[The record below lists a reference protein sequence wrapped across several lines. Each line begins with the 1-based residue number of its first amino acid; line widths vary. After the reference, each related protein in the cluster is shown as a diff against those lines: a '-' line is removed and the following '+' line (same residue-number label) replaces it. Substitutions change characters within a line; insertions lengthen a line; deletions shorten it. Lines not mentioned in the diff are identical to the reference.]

1 MIATYISFDSF
12 NKSLILLPMG
22 LDLGTEV
29 AIDTETMGLNIN
41 RDKLC
46 LVQLQGNIDSTVHI
60 VRFTNDY
67 NAPNLGQLLINE
79 NIVKIF
85 HFARFDVAVLLKY
98 LNVLT
103 ANIYCTK
110 IASKLVRTYTSSHGL
125 KDLCLDLLG
134 ITLNKEMQQ
143 SNWGKK
149 EISDAQLQYAAQDV
163 VYLHKLKAALTPLLQ
178 EYKRE
183 GIAKSCFQFMV
194 TRAFLDILGW
204 SEEDIFKH

>member
-1 MIATYISFDSF
+1 MSAIKIHQDD
-12 NKSLILLPMG
+12 LPMG